1 MGEQRKRPARQ
12 SDIARLAGV
21 SQATVSSVIT
31 GSGDRYGIA
40 QETRDKVMAAV
51 EALGYVPSVAARQM
65 RGTRNRLLGVH
76 TFEPIFPISQM
87 NFYHEFLVGIE
98 EQAVVDGYNLLLFTA
113 TDTTSGK
120 RPLFI
125 DGNSQLTVADGTIL
139 LGLDREK
146 SELERLAASGYPFV
160 HIGRRIIDGVE
171 IPFVSPDYQSG
182 VAAAIDRL
190 TELGHTKIAYLL
202 DDISFE
208 ATAARRDGYRI
219 AMEAH
224 GLEAAMV
231 EPSELLPATAE
242 LDGTTAFLVEGGPQL
257 LWLES
262 YARAH
267 GLSIPQELS
276 VVVLSDDA
284 GAAVPER
291 QWSTLSA
298 PRRQLG
304 SEAVRLLVSILDGVD
319 SPSHRYL
326 DCLPLNESSI
336 SSPRTAASS

>member
-1 MGEQRKRPARQ
+1 M
-12 SDIARLAGV
+12 
-21 SQATVSSVIT
+21 SSVIT

-40 QETRDKVMAAV
+40 QDTRDKVMAAV

-98 EQAVVDGYNLLLFTA
+98 EQAVIDGYNLLLFTA
-113 TDTTSGK
+113 TDASSGK

-125 DGNSQLTVADGTIL
+125 DGSSQLTVADGTIL

-160 HIGRRIIDGVE
+160 HIGRRIIDGIE

-182 VAAAIDRL
+182 VAAAVDRL
-190 TELGHTKIAYLL
+190 FGLGHTKIAYLR

-208 ATAARRDGYRI
+208 ATTARREGYRI

-224 GLEAAMV
+224 GLAATIVEA
-231 EPSELLPATAE
+231 SEVSASATD

-257 LWLES
+257 LWVEG
-262 YARAH
+262 YARTRD
-267 GLSIPQELS
+267 LRIPHELS
-276 VVVLSDDA
+276 VVALSDDA
-284 GAAVPER
+284 AEAVPAR
-291 QWSTLSA
+291 QWTTLSA

-326 DCLPLNESSI
+326 ACLPLDESTI
-336 SSPRTAASS
+336 SSPRSTARA